1 MHLFRTSFTII
12 ILSLLVSACSPPPQE
27 FRAQYQP
34 LTEAVYSTAT
44 VVPAEIYTVYS
55 PVNGIIEKSYLEEGQ
70 LVEQGALLFQ
80 VNNRQSNL
88 NQANA
93 ALNVQ
98 LAQDSYLGESAIL
111 RELEERIRSAQIRA
125 ANDSLNFER
134 QAKLW
139 AQNIGSQQ
147 SYDTQK
153 LAYELSRNELS
164 SLRSNYSRTK
174 KELAR
179 KLELAQNS
187 LQISAANNE
196 EFTITSRLSGTIYEV
211 LKEEGEFVSPQSAV
225 AVVGS
230 TDKFVVQ
237 LLIDEVDI
245 SYVFPGQKTLVN
257 LDAFG
262 DQVFEAEITRI
273 YPTKDERSQTFKIE
287 ATFKEQPARLF
298 NGLSGEANIIIAE
311 KERVLC
317 LPSQLINEN
326 NEVNTPKGLVKVTTG
341 LKNLAFTEI
350 ISGIDT
356 STVIYQAE

>member
-1 MHLFRTSFTII
+1 MLG
-12 ILSLLVSACSPPPQE
+12 LLVSSCSSPPQE
-27 FRAQYQP
+27 FRAQYQS

-44 VVPAEIYTVYS
+44 IVPAEMYTVYS
-55 PVNGIIEKSYLEEGQ
+55 PVNGIIEKSELEEGR

-88 NQANA
+88 SEANA

-111 RELEERIRSAQIRA
+111 RELEERIRSVQIRV
-125 ANDSLNFER
+125 ANDSLNYER

-147 SYDTQK
+147 IYETKK
-153 LAYELSRNELS
+153 LTYELSTNELS
-164 SLRSNYSRTK
+164 SLRSNYLRTK

-179 KLELAQNS
+179 KVELAQNS
-187 LQISAANNE
+187 LQISTANND

-230 TDKFVVQ
+230 TNSFVVQ

-262 DQVFEAEITRI
+262 EQIFEAEITRI
-273 YPTKDERSQTFKIE
+273 YPTKDERSQTFKVE
-287 ATFKEQPARLF
+287 AIFKEQPARLF
-298 NGLSGEANIIIAE
+298 NGLSGEANIIIAK

-326 NEVNTPKGLVKVTTG
+326 KEVNTPDGLVKVTTG
-341 LKNLAFTEI
+341 LRNLAFTEI
-350 ISGIDT
+350 LSGIDT
-356 STVIYQAE
+356 ATIIYQAQ

>member
-1 MHLFRTSFTII
+1 MRLFSTGFIFITLGSM
-12 ILSLLVSACSPPPQE
+12 ACSTPPQE
-27 FRAQYQP
+27 FKAQYQP

-55 PVNGIIEKSYLEEGQ
+55 PVSGIIEKSYLEEGQ

-80 VNNRQSNL
+80 VTNRQGSL
-88 NQANA
+88 NEANA

-98 LAQDSYLGESAIL
+98 LAQDSYLGESALL
-111 RELEERIRSAQIRA
+111 RELEERIRSAQIRVT
-125 ANDSLNFER
+125 NDSINYER

-139 AQNIGSQQ
+139 SQNIGSQQ
-147 SYDTQK
+147 SYDAQK
-153 LAYELSRNELS
+153 LAYEVSSNDLS
-164 SLRSNYSRTK
+164 SLRSNYLRTQ

-179 KLELAQNS
+179 KLKLAQNS
-187 LQISAANNE
+187 LQISAANND

-245 SYVFPGQKTLVN
+245 SYVFPGQKTLIN

-262 DQVFEAEITRI
+262 EQVFEAEITRI
-273 YPTKDERSQTFKIE
+273 YPTKDERSQTFKVE
-287 ATFKEQPARLF
+287 AVFKEQPARLF
-298 NGLSGEANIIIAE
+298 NGLSGEGNIIIAE

-326 NEVNTPKGLVKVTTG
+326 NEVNTPNGLVKITTG

-350 ISGIDT
+350 LSGIDT
-356 STVIYQAE
+356 ATIIYQAQ

>member
-1 MHLFRTSFTII
+1 MPLFRTSSI
-12 ILSLLVSACSPPPQE
+12 LLVFSFLLSACNSPQQE
-27 FRAQYQP
+27 FKAQYQS

-44 VVPAEIYTVYS
+44 VVPAEMYTVYS
-55 PVNGIIEKSYLEEGQ
+55 PVNGIIEKSYLEEGR

-80 VNNRQSNL
+80 VNNQQSNL
-88 NQANA
+88 NEANA

-98 LAQDSYLGESAIL
+98 LAQDSYLGEGAIL
-111 RELEERIRSAQIRA
+111 RELEERIRSAQIRT
-125 ANDSLNFER
+125 ANDSLNYER

-139 AQNIGSQQ
+139 SQNIGSQQ

-153 LAYELSRNELS
+153 LAYELSQNELS
-164 SLRSNYSRTK
+164 SLRSNYLRTK
-174 KELAR
+174 KELSR
-179 KLELAQNS
+179 KLKLAQNS
-187 LQISAANNE
+187 LQISAANND

-211 LKEEGEFVSPQSAV
+211 LKEEGEFVSPQAAV

-230 TDKFVVQ
+230 TDKFFVQ

-245 SYVFPGQKTLVN
+245 SYVFPGQKTLIN

-262 DQVFEAEITRI
+262 EQVFEAEITRI
-273 YPTKDERSQTFKIE
+273 YPTKDERSQTFKVE
-287 ATFKEQPARLF
+287 AIFKEQPARLF

-326 NEVNTPKGLVKVTTG
+326 NEVNTPNGLVKVTTG

-350 ISGIDT
+350 LSGIDT
-356 STVIYQAE
+356 ATIVYQAE

>member
-1 MHLFRTSFTII
+1 MQLFSKGFIFI
-12 ILSLLVSACSPPPQE
+12 ILGLNACSAPPQE
-27 FRAQYQP
+27 FKAQYQS

-55 PVNGIIEKSYLEEGQ
+55 PVNGIIEKSNLEEGL

-80 VNNRQSNL
+80 VNNRQGNL
-88 NQANA
+88 NEANA

-98 LAQDSYLGESAIL
+98 LAKDSYLGESALL
-111 RELEERIRSAQIRA
+111 RELEERIRSAQIRVT
-125 ANDSLNFER
+125 NDSLNYER

-139 AQNIGSQQ
+139 SQNIGSQQ
-147 SYDTQK
+147 NYDAQK
-153 LAYELSRNELS
+153 LAYELSQNDLS
-164 SLRSNYSRTK
+164 SLRSNYLRTQ

-196 EFTITSRLSGTIYEV
+196 EFTITSRLTGTIYEV

-245 SYVFPGQKTLVN
+245 THVFPGQKTLIN

-262 DQVFEAEITRI
+262 EQVFEAEITRI

-287 ATFKEQPARLF
+287 ATFKTQPDRLF

-311 KERVLC
+311 KDRVLC

-326 NEVNTPKGLVKVTTG
+326 NEVNTPQGYVKVITG

-350 ISGIDT
+350 LSGIDT
-356 STVIYQAE
+356 STVVYQAE